1 MREKKGLLEKL
12 LLPSFLVFL
21 TLYVS
26 SCANAGRFVFGKEYY
41 DNIVG
46 PELRILNTDPVSPQS
61 RKTID
66 DINAEMIRPAKYKF

>member
-1 MREKKGLLEKL
+1 MREKKSLLETL

-26 SCANAGRFVFGKEYY
+26 SCANVGQFVFGKEYY
-41 DNIVG
+41 NDVIRQ
-46 PELRILNTDPVSPQS
+46 ELEILSTDPVSPQS

-66 DINAEMIRPAKYKF
+66 DVNAEILKPAKYKF